1 MRDRILDRDLLV
13 TRQKLQL
20 KIDSMLPHNI
30 MDHQHPLRYYDD
42 DHQNYTLH
50 LQFQNLAMQP
60 RMHTWAY
67 TFLGGRAAVAEQ
79 TKVLLSILKG
89 HGSGSNPVSALIFV
103 IMTIIIQITPTIF
116 SSKT

>member
-42 DHQNYTLH
+42 DHQNYTHH
-50 LQFQNLAMQP
+50 LQFKNLAMQP
-60 RMHTWAY
+60 CMHTWAY
-67 TFLGGRAAVAEQ
+67 TSLGGRAALAER

-89 HGSGSNPVSALIFV
+89 HGSGSNPVSNKIHYSLF
-103 IMTIIIQITPTIF
+103 III
-116 SSKT
+116 

>member
-42 DHQNYTLH
+42 DHQNYTHH
-50 LQFQNLAMQP
+50 LQFKNLAMQP
-60 RMHTWAY
+60 CMHTWAY
-67 TFLGGRAAVAEQ
+67 TSLGLEDWDELWYS
-79 TKVLLSILKG
+79 LLYTFKNLLENLSENLLENL
-89 HGSGSNPVSALIFV
+89 SENLSENL
-103 IMTIIIQITPTIF
+103 
-116 SSKT
+116 

>member
-42 DHQNYTLH
+42 HHQNYTHH
-50 LQFQNLAMQP
+50 LQFKNLAMQP
-60 RMHTWAY
+60 CMHT
-67 TFLGGRAAVAEQ
+67 
-79 TKVLLSILKG
+79 
-89 HGSGSNPVSALIFV
+89 
-103 IMTIIIQITPTIF
+103 
-116 SSKT
+116 